1 MALPADDTAEPGSGG
16 VVVFDGMCVLCSANA
31 GFILRHDRRGRFRL
45 ATMQGAVGSALMQ
58 RFGIDTIDPE
68 TFILVRESR
77 ALRNSDAVLAIWQGL
92 GWPWKALA
100 ILRLVPWRLR
110 DFAYRLVARNRYRW
124 FGRRETCF
132 VPTPA
137 QAERIL

>member
-1 MALPADDTAEPGSGG
+1 
-16 VVVFDGMCVLCSANA
+16 MCVLCSANA
-31 GFILRHDRRGRFRL
+31 GFILRHDTRGRFRL
-45 ATMQGAVGSALMQ
+45 ATMQGAVGRALMQ

-68 TFILVRESR
+68 TFILVRDGR

-100 ILRLVPWRLR
+100 ILRLVPRRLR

-132 VPTPA
+132 VPTPE